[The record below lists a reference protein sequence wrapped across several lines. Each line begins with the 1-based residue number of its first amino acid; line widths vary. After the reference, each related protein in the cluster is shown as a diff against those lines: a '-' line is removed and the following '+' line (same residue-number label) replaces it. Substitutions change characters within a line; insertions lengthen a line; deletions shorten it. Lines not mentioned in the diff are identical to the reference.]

1 MGLNMGAGG
10 KPVNI
15 FTFKKNG
22 SEPPEVLNWK
32 LWFAV
37 LSFGIMG
44 AARGIDE
51 GLISGTFATKH
62 FQNSL
67 GLNKLDKVD
76 LAQVKA
82 NVSAMV
88 QIGSVGG
95 ALLAFV
101 LADRIGRLWA
111 TRQLCLVW
119 MLGIV
124 IFMTSTV
131 GGGRLGQVYAGR
143 FIAGLGIGQ
152 TTVIAPVYIS
162 EIAPKS
168 VRGLCTCVFSGSV
181 YIGIMLAYFAS
192 WGSSLHIP
200 KTEPTSWEVP
210 TSIHLMFAG
219 LIFVLSFFNYESP
232 RYLIKAGKRDHAV
245 ANLARVRGL
254 PAEHELVQ
262 GEIADIENQLHEE
275 QEATMGQGAMGYIKE
290 MFFMPNNA
298 YRLYIGLG
306 SQVLSQWS
314 GAQSMTVYAPDFFAL
329 LGTKGQNEKLFA
341 TAIFGVVKFVAAI
354 ACALFLVDWIGR
366 KRSLSIGIACQAI
379 SMAYVAAFL
388 TAVPGIDTEGF
399 EFSKSQKAASTVALV
414 MIYLSGF
421 GWAMG
426 WNSMQYLLNAEIY
439 PLRIRAISSSLVMCF
454 HFVNQYGNSRAVPL
468 MLLDHSEGGLGPAGT
483 FWLFTAITIIGG
495 AWAWFTIPETSGR
508 SLEGIDKLF
517 ELPWYKIGRFGAQEA
532 EISDQ
537 FEADKIDEK
546 KANVQIIERA
556 V

>member
-1 MGLNMGAGG
+1 MGAGG

-143 FIAGLGIGQ
+143 FIAGIGIGQ

>member
-1 MGLNMGAGG
+1 MGAGG

-22 SEPPEVLNWK
+22 NEPPEVLNWK

-62 FQNSL
+62 FQHSL
-67 GLNKLDKVD
+67 GLNKLNTVD

-200 KTEPTSWEVP
+200 KTSPTSWEVP

-219 LIFVLSFFNYESP
+219 IIFILSFFNYESP
-232 RYLIKAGKRDHAV
+232 RYLIKAGKREHAV
-245 ANLARVRGL
+245 TNLARVRGL
-254 PAEHELVQ
+254 PMDHEVVQ
-262 GEIADIENQLHEE
+262 AEIADIENQLHEE
-275 QEATMGQGAMGYIKE
+275 QEATMGQGAFGLLRE
-290 MFFMPNNA
+290 MFLMPNNA

-379 SMAYVAAFL
+379 SMAYLAAFL
-388 TAVPGIDTEGF
+388 TAVPGIEEKGF
-399 EFSKSQKAASTVALV
+399 EFTSSQKTASTVALV
-414 MIYLSGF
+414 FIYISGF

-439 PLRIRAISSSLVMCF
+439 PLRIRAMSSSLVMCF

-468 MLLDHSEGGLGPAGT
+468 MLLDHKEGGLGPAGT

-495 AWAWFTIPETSGR
+495 LWAWFTIPETSGR

-517 ELPWYKIGRFGAQEA
+517 ELPWYKIGRYGAKEA
-532 EISDQ
+532 ELSDQ
-537 FEADKIDEK
+537 YEADKIDEK
-546 KANVQIIERA
+546 KANVQVIERA

>member
-1 MGLNMGAGG
+1 MGAGG

-22 SEPPEVLNWK
+22 NEPPEVLNWK

-62 FQNSL
+62 FQKSL
-67 GLNKLDKVD
+67 GLNKLDTVE

-95 ALLAFV
+95 AFLAFI

-124 IFMTSTV
+124 VFMTSTV

-192 WGSSLHIP
+192 WGSSLHIS
-200 KTEPTSWEVP
+200 KTSPTSWEVP

-219 LIFVLSFFNYESP
+219 IIFILSFFNYESP
-232 RYLIKAGKRDHAV
+232 RYLIKAGKRENAV
-245 ANLARVRGL
+245 VNLARVRGL
-254 PAEHELVQ
+254 PVEHEVVQ
-262 GEIADIENQLHEE
+262 SEIAEIENQLHEE
-275 QEATMGQGAMGYIKE
+275 QEATMGQGALGYLRE
-290 MFFMPNNA
+290 MFCMPNNA

-306 SQVLSQWS
+306 SQILSQWS
-314 GAQSMTVYAPDFFAL
+314 GAQSMTIYAPDFFAL

-379 SMAYVAAFL
+379 SMAYLAAFL
-388 TAVPGIDTEGF
+388 TAVPGIEEKGF
-399 EFSKSQKAASTVALV
+399 EFTKSQKTASTVALV
-414 MIYLSGF
+414 FIYISGF

-439 PLRIRAISSSLVMCF
+439 PLRIRAMSSSLVMCF

-468 MLLDHSEGGLGPAGT
+468 MLLDHKEGGLGPAGT
-483 FWLFTAITIIGG
+483 FWLFTAITLIGG
-495 AWAWFTIPETSGR
+495 VWAWFTIPETSGR
-508 SLEGIDKLF
+508 SLESIDKLF

-532 EISDQ
+532 ELSDQ
-537 FEADKIDEK
+537 YEADKIDEK
-546 KANVQIIERA
+546 KANVQVIER
-556 V
+556 VV

>member
-1 MGLNMGAGG
+1 MGAGG

-62 FQNSL
+62 FQHSL
-67 GLNKLDKVD
+67 GLDKLDTVD

-192 WGSSLHIP
+192 WGSSLHIS
-200 KTEPTSWEVP
+200 KTSPTSWEVP

-232 RYLIKAGKRDHAV
+232 RYLIKAGKRENAV

-254 PAEHELVQ
+254 PIEHELVQ
-262 GEIADIENQLHEE
+262 NEIADIENQLHEE

-388 TAVPGIDTEGF
+388 TAVPGIEEKGF
-399 EFSKSQKAASTVALV
+399 EFSKSQKTASTVALV

-468 MLLDHSEGGLGPAGT
+468 MLLDHKEGGLGPAGT
-483 FWLFTAITIIGG
+483 FWLFTAITCIGG

-508 SLEGIDKLF
+508 SLESIDKLF
-517 ELPWYKIGRFGAQEA
+517 ELPWYKIGRFGAKEA

>member
-1 MGLNMGAGG
+1 MGAGG

-341 TAIFGVVKFVAAI
+341 TAIFGVVKFIAAI

>member
-1 MGLNMGAGG
+1 MGAGG

-537 FEADKIDEK
+537 FEADRIDEK

>member
-1 MGLNMGAGG
+1 MGAGG

-62 FQNSL
+62 FQHAL
-67 GLNKLDKVD
+67 GLDKLDTVD

-192 WGSSLHIP
+192 WGSSLHIS
-200 KTEPTSWEVP
+200 KTSPTSWEVP
-210 TSIHLMFAG
+210 TSIHLMFAS

-232 RYLIKAGKRDHAV
+232 RYLIKAGKRENAV

-254 PAEHELVQ
+254 PIEHELVQ
-262 GEIADIENQLHEE
+262 SEIADIENQLHEE

-388 TAVPGIDTEGF
+388 TAVPGIEDKGF

-468 MLLDHSEGGLGPAGT
+468 MLLDHKEGGLGPAGT
-483 FWLFTAITIIGG
+483 FWLFTAITCIGG
-495 AWAWFTIPETSGR
+495 VWAWFTIPETSGR

-517 ELPWYKIGRFGAQEA
+517 ELPWYKIGRFGAKEA

-537 FEADKIDEK
+537 FEADRIDEK